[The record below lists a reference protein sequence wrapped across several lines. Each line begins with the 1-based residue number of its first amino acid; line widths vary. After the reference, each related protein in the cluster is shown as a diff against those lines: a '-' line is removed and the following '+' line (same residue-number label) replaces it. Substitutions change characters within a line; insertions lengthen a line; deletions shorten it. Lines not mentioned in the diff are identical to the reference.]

1 VTETSA
7 TFRLVN
13 EVRDTLTGRLLLRQ
27 GVTSVAVL
35 DALELTSDYAVFEA
49 LNEQFRFPAYFG
61 WNWDALYDCLAD
73 LSWLPAD
80 RYFVVIENADALET
94 ESGRPHG
101 LLIYT
106 LRRAAQTFL
115 PESLGR
121 REPAE
126 FTVLMLRGGDD
137 EALAARLRGSG
148 VVLDESWDSD

>member
-73 LSWLPAD
+73 LAGSPRTGTSW
-80 RYFVVIENADALET
+80 
-94 ESGRPHG
+94 
-101 LLIYT
+101 
-106 LRRAAQTFL
+106 
-115 PESLGR
+115 
-121 REPAE
+121 
-126 FTVLMLRGGDD
+126 
-137 EALAARLRGSG
+137 
-148 VVLDESWDSD
+148 